1 MSLSNFMTAVDKTN
15 IFLGKINVGVIILA
29 VTVITFEVVARYVF
43 GMPTNWG
50 HELMTLLFA
59 TSYVL
64 AGGYAHYHR
73 VHVRVDVVYSACS
86 RRTQAILDVVSSVF
100 FFLFTGV
107 LFYTSWTFYWSSQTM
122 LGGGTFLGAEIPG
135 ELSLTD
141 WAPPIYPVK
150 FMMAMG
156 AFMVLLQG
164 VVWLIRD
171 LHMAFT
177 GREWEK

>member
-1 MSLSNFMTAVDKTN
+1 MSLNNFMLAVDKTN
-15 IFLGKINVGVIILA
+15 IFLGKMNVGIIILA
-29 VTVITFEVVARYVF
+29 VTIITFEVVARYVF
-43 GMPTNWG
+43 GKPTNWG

-73 VHVRVDVVYSACS
+73 AHVRVDVIYSACS

-100 FFLFTGV
+100 FFTFTGV
-107 LFYTSWTFYWSSQTM
+107 LLYTSWTFYWSSQTM
-122 LGGGTFLGAEIPG
+122 LGGGTLFGLEMSG
-135 ELSLTD
+135 EASLTD

-150 FMMAMG
+150 LMMPLG
-156 AFMVLLQG
+156 ALMLLLQG
-164 VVWLIRD
+164 LVWLIRD

-177 GREWEK
+177 GREWTK